1 MGMANSTANVESN
14 LANELRNRLLRELT
28 DFESLVLREK
38 KSGRVRITTIALR
51 EEDDIALSF
60 IADKSGLKKQT
71 LTSKAINDFIKRFG
85 VFIVDMDMDKYVR

>member
-1 MGMANSTANVESN
+1 MANVERN
-14 LANELRNRLLRELT
+14 LADSLENELRNRLLRELT

-51 EEDDIALSF
+51 EEDDTALSF